1 MWPTAS
7 VPLSSVLWEGIPIH
21 IQIGDV
27 RTLEA
32 ENWQV
37 LPDDRQR
44 MVEIVGGMAVQ
55 DFGHVAQGDRISCT
69 VTVLAADWEKIK
81 RYWDEREKV
90 DVTDEAGNVW
100 HNMRVTVKAYAY
112 VPHFSKAY
120 KLTLEFWRV

>member
-1 MWPTAS
+1 M
-7 VPLSSVLWEGIPIH
+7 
-21 IQIGDV
+21 

-44 MVEIVGGMAVQ
+44 MVEIVGGAVVQ

-69 VTVLAADWEKIK
+69 ATVLSADWEKIK
-81 RYWDEREKV
+81 RYWDSREKV

-100 HNMRVTVKAYAY
+100 HNMRVIVKAYAY

-120 KLTLEFWRV
+120 KITLEFWRV

>member
-1 MWPTAS
+1 M
-7 VPLSSVLWEGIPIH
+7 
-21 IQIGDV
+21 

-44 MVEIVGGMAVQ
+44 MVEIIGGAVVQ

-69 VTVLAADWEKIK
+69 VTVLADGWEKIK
-81 RYWDEREKV
+81 RYWDGREKV
-90 DVTDEAGNVW
+90 AVVDEAGDTW

-120 KLTLEFWRV
+120 KITLEFWRV